1 MKKYLIWIILALI
14 LIFPHFAPRAE
25 EFIAIAFPN
34 KNQTLG
40 DFVSGKT
47 ALFRFNSVYI
57 DGEVASADEAFE
69 ILKNI
74 PVKAVSQRDFSE
86 SGEYIRIVFDCSDRL
101 GVRGNRYIYVR
112 IFSDCAAVTMHC
124 RSLTSQA
131 GFWDRVSPFRLLFPP
146 MTVKRYFE
154 VIL

>member
-74 PVKAVSQRDFSE
+74 PVKAVSQRDFGE
-86 SGEYIRIVFDCSDRL
+86 SGEYTRIVFDCADRL

-112 IFSDCAAVTMHC
+112 IFSDCAARAM
-124 RSLTSQA
+124 
-131 GFWDRVSPFRLLFPP
+131 
-146 MTVKRYFE
+146 
-154 VIL
+154 

>member
-57 DGEVASADEAFE
+57 DGKGAVSADEAFE

-74 PVKAVSQRDFSE
+74 PVKAVSQRDFGE
-86 SGEYIRIVFDCSDRL
+86 SGKYTRIVFDCSDRL
-101 GVRGNRYIYVR
+101 GVRGDRYIYVR
-112 IFSDCAAVTMHC
+112 IFSDCAAVTIHC

-131 GFWDRVSPFRLLFPP
+131 GFWDGVSPFRLLFPP

-154 VIL
+154 VI

>member
-1 MKKYLIWIILALI
+1 MKKYLIWIILAFI

-25 EFIAIAFPN
+25 EFICIAFPN

-47 ALFRFNSVYI
+47 ALFRYNSVYI
-57 DGEVASADEAFE
+57 DGKLASADEAFE

-74 PVKAVSQRDFSE
+74 PVKAVSQRDFRE
-86 SGEYIRIVFDCSDRL
+86 SGEYIRIVFDCADRL

-112 IFSDCAAVTMHC
+112 IFSDCASRAM
-124 RSLTSQA
+124 
-131 GFWDRVSPFRLLFPP
+131 
-146 MTVKRYFE
+146 
-154 VIL
+154 